1 MKNSLTSA
9 TKKRIIWELKRIL
22 YEHPRYRSDSENVK
36 NKFSFEERPQRGVII
51 NGTSADRVRLSANNY
66 IGRLKSFVVHLP
78 AKNHL
83 GTSLEWIK
91 ENQLYLEKV
100 SSTRNIFPSPPGVYL
115 LKVTSLPDE
124 PHNIPGTFIL
134 EPNLTVT
141 DEPVI
146 QFVTSSDPTGQ
157 LSRENIYPGSIRLW
171 IDGKHPL
178 SNGVDY
184 TADYGTGGI
193 TFLKPTPIDSVI
205 YADYRY
211 KIEDQGPFQFKAET
225 TNLTAIP
232 GAVLAFGDRIQ
243 ECDEIEIVVTESRT
257 EVADIYGGKFEVHF
271 DLIVFSR
278 DAEDREKL
286 SDYVVNKILERQNYW
301 GFEGLELIDVAPGG
315 ESEEIYNETLDAY
328 YYDGAISLSMRVDW
342 EIYIPLPITSTQV
355 DPISKTEEQQK
366 GFLDGSYTW
375 DQLQVMSDPSQIAG
389 MAIVIGKD
397 IGYERVI

>member
-36 NKFSFEERPQRGVII
+36 NKFSFEERPQRGVIV

-66 IGRLKSFVVHLP
+66 VARLKSFLVQLP
-78 AKNHL
+78 VKNHF
-83 GTSLEWIK
+83 GTSLEWVK

-100 SSTRNIFPSPPGVYL
+100 SPTRSIFPSPPGVYL
-115 LKVTSLPDE
+115 LKITSLPDE
-124 PHNIPGTFIL
+124 PRNIPGTFIL

-141 DEPVI
+141 DEPII
-146 QFVTSSDPTGQ
+146 QFSTSSDLIGQ
-157 LSRENIYPGSIRLW
+157 LSRENVYPGSIQLW

-178 SNGVDY
+178 SYGVDY
-184 TADYGTGGI
+184 TADYNSGEI
-193 TFLKPTPIDSVI
+193 IFLKSTPVGSTIF
-205 YADYRY
+205 ADYRY
-211 KIEDQGPFQFKAET
+211 KIENQGPFQFKAET

-232 GAVLAFGDRIQ
+232 GAVLAFGDRVQ

-286 SDYVVNKILERQNYW
+286 SDYIVAKILERQNYW
-301 GFEGLELIDVAPGG
+301 GFEGIELIDVAPGG
-315 ESEEIYNETLDAY
+315 ESEEIYNEELDAY

-355 DPISKTEEQQK
+355 EPISKTEEQNK
-366 GFLDGSYTW
+366 GFLDGSYIW
-375 DQLQVMSDPSQIAG
+375 DQLRVTDDSSQIAG
-389 MAIVIGKD
+389 MSIVIGRD
-397 IGYERVI
+397 IGYSHVK